1 MLLVMKFKESY
12 KTDAIFYIA
21 VLACPLSQQGLGT
34 HEDILVEV
42 LATRS
47 NQQIVEIK
55 RVFKEGLTC
64 IYSVTC
70 R

>member
-1 MLLVMKFKESY
+1 MKFKESY
-12 KTDAIFYIA
+12 KTNVTFYIA
-21 VLACPLSQQGLGT
+21 LLACPPSQQGLGT
-34 HEDILVEV
+34 NEDVLVEV

-55 RVFKEGLTC
+55 RVFKEGLTY

-70 R
+70 W